1 MMTDAMLEDDMEFL
15 DISYNY
21 INVIIPTIQATF

>member
-1 MMTDAMLEDDMEFL
+1 MMTDAMIEDDMEFL